1 VITRE
6 HYAYFAGRAI
16 DGMIDIVSGLGD
28 ELANRRPALDGA
40 NSPYALLHHCL
51 GVVTYWA
58 GWLVA
63 GRPSDRDR
71 DRDAEFDAKGP
82 VAELVGRAREVAA
95 VLQVDVSQVDARLP
109 LHGEPPPEFQG
120 PDVPLDRGG
129 VLLHV
134 YEELAQ
140 HHGQM
145 EILRDALLAESR

>member
-1 VITRE
+1 MITRE
-6 HYAYFAGRAI
+6 HYLYFTGRALS
-16 DGMIDIVSGLGD
+16 GMIDIVTALGD
-28 ELANRRPALDGA
+28 DLANRRPALDGA

-63 GRPSDRDR
+63 GRPVDRDR
-71 DRDAEFDAKGP
+71 GAEFVAHGP
-82 VAELVGRAREVAA
+82 VAELVGRAREVEELLKA
-95 VLQVDVSQVDARLP
+95 DVSEVDPRAP
-109 LHGEPPPEFQG
+109 LHGFPPPEFGG
-120 PDVPLDRGG
+120 PGIPLDRGG

-145 EILRDALLAESR
+145 EILRDVLLAEAR